1 MPGMQ
6 QPDAQTVGFG
16 GMQQSGS
23 AFSITKGSTITVK
36 NSSGKTLYTAT
47 GVRNADSV
55 EMINVVLD
63 GVVYDNSIFYSSD
76 IKLYGIL
83 NNTIPSADRNTFS
96 TSMRT
101 LKKSAKEVLDSINNA
116 FAD

>member
-1 MPGMQ
+1 MLFAVPVTEKD
-6 QPDAQTVGFG
+6 PAFAGFALE
-16 GMQQSGS
+16 
-23 AFSITKGSTITVK
+23 AFSYASTDTTLVTFTEILSKTKNI
-36 NSSGKTLYTAT
+36 
-47 GVRNADSV
+47 RNADSV